1 MSKYQ
6 ITKDLYDRRMV
17 EAKDPPEAL
26 EDEGPDPPEAET

>member
-1 MSKYQ
+1 MGIYN
-6 ITKDLYDRRMV
+6 RRMV